1 VFLKSG
7 HLKMKIAWRKRR
19 MQSRKSLKIDT
30 LVRRIL
36 AFIELMKKQLFISGC
51 CPVIDNTNRTGID
64 NTNRTVID

>member
-1 VFLKSG
+1 
-7 HLKMKIAWRKRR
+7 